1 MGMERRSAIRY
12 NLASNAGFTSQAQ
25 ARRRQHMK
33 LGYAVDRLYGAGWL
47 PTSNVDLES
56 LPDGRIYPSVMAVQR
71 EFARAGLELAIKHNV
86 MFSCYRATWAPIGE
100 PLDPGV
106 DADERHGTVIGA
118 CEREAAVY
126 ALAQLREAVRE
137 RQLALV

>member
-1 MGMERRSAIRY
+1 
-12 NLASNAGFTSQAQ
+12 
-25 ARRRQHMK
+25 MK
-33 LGYAVDRLYGAGWL
+33 LDYAVQRLLDTGWT
-47 PTSNVDLES
+47 PGRDTDCETSPS
-56 LPDGRIYPSVMAVQR
+56 GMKFPSVMAVQR
-71 EFARAGLELAIKHNV
+71 EFARAGLELAIKHNI

-106 DADERHGTVIGA
+106 DADASGEADERHGTVIGA

>member
-1 MGMERRSAIRY
+1 
-12 NLASNAGFTSQAQ
+12 
-25 ARRRQHMK
+25 MK
-33 LGYAVDRLYGAGWL
+33 LDYAVQRLLDTGWS
-47 PTSNVDLES
+47 PSRDTDCETSPS
-56 LPDGRIYPSVMAVQR
+56 GMRFPSVMAVQR
-71 EFARAGLELAIKHNV
+71 EFARAGLELAIKHNM
-86 MFSCYRATWAPIGE
+86 MFSCYRATWAPVGE

-137 RQLALV
+137 HQLALV